1 MKIKIAGNQ
10 EEKNKVSIS
19 LENNKFEIVDSDEDY
34 ILIKS
39 SSPNSSIIG
48 KLGDE
53 IFLVDPLK
61 VMYFE
66 SDGNDIL
73 CISKDRTCYVRE
85 KLYQIELLLH
95 EKKFIR
101 ISRSHV
107 INTKMIHSIKA
118 TSNMKFNIKM
128 ENGNLVTVTRSYY
141 HQFKEYFRI

>member
-10 EEKNKVSIS
+10 EEKNEVSIS

-39 SSPNSSIIG
+39 SLSSSSIIG

-53 IFLVDPLK
+53 MFLVNPLE
-61 VMYFE
+61 VLYFE

-73 CISKDRTCYVRE
+73 CVSEDRTCYIRE
-85 KLYQIELLLH
+85 KLYQVELLLH
-95 EKKFIR
+95 EKNYIR

-128 ENGNLVTVTRSYY
+128 KNGNLVTVTRSYY
-141 HQFKEYFRI
+141 YKFKEYFGI